1 MRVLLGGTRDY
12 KLIDEIKKNLEFY
25 GFEVTDISLDIHYK
39 YKNITEKLV
48 NTYHKTFLNSLQ
60 YKAEKR
66 LKAQIPD
73 LENILEN
80 KTFDFALFIR
90 PDYYPI
96 HFIASLRNQC
106 KKMMAYQWDGIHRF
120 PEVKKYINYFDK
132 FYVFDPKDLDQ
143 NTFPATNFYF
153 DYHLSIP
160 KINSKEVYFLGRY
173 SENRMKFVPEML
185 EKIEQAGFQ
194 SKFLIFNPK
203 NKTKYFHPKI
213 KQIESISFD
222 ENLKNIQEA
231 EVLVDFFNFEHN
243 GLSFRTFEAIGYRKK
258 LITNNP
264 NVKFYDFYHENN
276 FFIWNNNL
284 EELETFLNKP
294 FVDFS
299 PEIIQKY
306 SFNNWIHYI
315 FDLQPNISIK
325 LPTQYLL

>member
-185 EKIEQAGFQ
+185 EKIEQSGFQ

-231 EVLVDFFNFEHN
+231 EFLVDFFNFDHN
-243 GLSFRTFEAIGYRKK
+243 
-258 LITNNP
+258 
-264 NVKFYDFYHENN
+264 
-276 FFIWNNNL
+276 
-284 EELETFLNKP
+284 
-294 FVDFS
+294 
-299 PEIIQKY
+299 
-306 SFNNWIHYI
+306 
-315 FDLQPNISIK
+315 
-325 LPTQYLL
+325 